1 MAGLSVGTGLISGI
15 NSAAL
20 IEQLLALE
28 SRGKAPIQRRIG
40 AVTAARTALLDV
52 NARLL
57 AAKSAAGKLRT
68 GKVFDAMKATLGDD
82 TVMSVSTGSA
92 TPQGNYQMRIARLV
106 STSQLLSRGFASTN
120 TTPAGLDALS
130 FELGR
135 GGVENDTALSTL
147 NNGDGVRGGKIRITD
162 RLFKTSLI
170 DLSAATTMQEVVDAI
185 NADETVS
192 VSAAIEDERLVVR
205 DTSGGGASFII
216 DDVTGTLAEDLG
228 IEANVYANSVTSVVF
243 GCTFMRAKLLQS
255 AEHSPERGKA
265 LRSVRNRRSVRANE
279 GNPKTL
285 ASTPSEKSA
294 CPQLPSI
301 TAIA

>member
-106 STSQLLSRGFASTN
+106 STSQLLSRGFASMK
-120 TTPAGLDALS
+120 P
-130 FELGR
+130 
-135 GGVENDTALSTL
+135 
-147 NNGDGVRGGKIRITD
+147 
-162 RLFKTSLI
+162 
-170 DLSAATTMQEVVDAI
+170 
-185 NADETVS
+185 
-192 VSAAIEDERLVVR
+192 
-205 DTSGGGASFII
+205 
-216 DDVTGTLAEDLG
+216 
-228 IEANVYANSVTSVVF
+228 
-243 GCTFMRAKLLQS
+243 
-255 AEHSPERGKA
+255 
-265 LRSVRNRRSVRANE
+265 
-279 GNPKTL
+279 
-285 ASTPSEKSA
+285 
-294 CPQLPSI
+294 
-301 TAIA
+301 